1 VLKLPYGLKIRWKGR
16 NKWKGKQGRLEIVYD
31 DLSGRWYAF
40 QPVEVKP
47 LHQPIGNKR
56 AYCDLG
62 VRVLIMAEIDGKITG
77 YSGNSLL
84 AD

>member
-1 VLKLPYGLKIRWKGR
+1 MSRGG
-16 NKWKGKQGRLEIVYD
+16 
-31 DLSGRWYAF
+31 SWYAF

-47 LHQPIGNKR
+47 LHQPIGDKR

-62 VRVLIMAEIDGKITG
+62 VVNLVTALIEEDKQATI
-77 YSGNSLL
+77 YSGKTLL